1 MSEIKNPNKK
11 EKCFY
16 SIVNRF
22 LENKADE
29 YNCRA
34 DQLILEK
41 KYGDIFLIK
50 ETGEYSKD
58 YETLE
63 SIDVN
68 KLSRV

>member
-1 MSEIKNPNKK
+1 MSEITTPTKK
-11 EKCFY
+11 EVCFY

-22 LENKADE
+22 LENKAKE
-29 YNCRA
+29 YNCKSS
-34 DQLILEK
+34 QLILEK
-41 KYGDIFLIK
+41 KYEEIFLIK

-68 KLSRV
+68 KLSVM